1 MARRDYISD
10 NLVDI
15 RDRLRQYAKP
25 IETTADDPQLD
36 LPPRSAVPAPH
47 PAPVT
52 PVSAPAAPLP
62 SAGRAPAAARNDEF
76 ERSRRDLQGRI
87 GRDLAEVSAELE
99 LLGERQRELEK
110 FLVVLNRAAEQL
122 AHLPAAPEQGKAL
135 EHLRIEYFQASG
147 RAAAFGLRP
156 GSVPPGTGG
165 REPVEKS
172 FGRLFLE
179 ALPIGFFLLAGA
191 VILALALVFIFC

>member
-36 LPPRSAVPAPH
+36 LPPRSAVSAPQ
-47 PAPVT
+47 PSPIRPVAAPVA
-52 PVSAPAAPLP
+52 PVSSPVRTAV
-62 SAGRAPAAARNDEF
+62 ARGEEF
-76 ERSRRDLQGRI
+76 ERSCRDLQGRI

-110 FLVVLNRAAEQL
+110 FRSVLNHVSEEL

>member
-25 IETTADDPQLD
+25 IETTAEDPRLD
-36 LPPRSAVPAPH
+36 LPLRSAVPAVQPS
-47 PAPVT
+47 PIRPVA
-52 PVSAPAAPLP
+52 APAAP
-62 SAGRAPAAARNDEF
+62 SSSVRTAVARGEEF
-76 ERSRRDLQGRI
+76 ERSCRDLQGRI

-110 FLVVLNRAAEQL
+110 FRSVLNHVSEEL
-122 AHLPAAPEQGKAL
+122 ARLPAAPEQEKAL

-156 GSVPPGTGG
+156 GSVPLRTGG
-165 REPVEKS
+165 GEPAEKS